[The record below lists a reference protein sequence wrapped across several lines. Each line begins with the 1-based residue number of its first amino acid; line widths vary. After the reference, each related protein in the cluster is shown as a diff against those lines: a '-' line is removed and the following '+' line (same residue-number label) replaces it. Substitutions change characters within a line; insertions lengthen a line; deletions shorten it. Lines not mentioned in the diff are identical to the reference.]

1 MMMSLVKNMT
11 QNMTIQIMMNL
22 EQCHHQPPRHVM
34 AASPDLLIVK
44 RTPGPFLVN
53 GLCENIEP
61 DGEPC
66 TRRFAQRRVL
76 YLLRS

>member
-1 MMMSLVKNMT
+1 MMMSLVK
-11 QNMTIQIMMNL
+11 NMTIQIMMNL

-53 GLCENIEP
+53 GLCENI
-61 DGEPC
+61 
-66 TRRFAQRRVL
+66 
-76 YLLRS
+76 